1 VGEEGASDII
11 LKIRRRLETSEMRRD
26 ETRLDEKKEN

>member
-1 VGEEGASDII
+1 VGEGGASDII
-11 LKIRRRLETSEMRRD
+11 LQIRRRLETSEMRRD